1 MCNFDNLAY
10 YSPVLFESTV
20 RTLKIRRLKG
30 LFFPFVD
37 SKGLCRLIVSVK
49 DMSTYRGTVYL
60 ILIVFG

>member
-1 MCNFDNLAY
+1 M
-10 YSPVLFESTV
+10 LFESTV

-37 SKGLCRLIVSVK
+37 SKGLCRLIVSAK